1 MKSFLLYTSTL
12 LMKVVLRLFFKLE
25 IEGQERIP
33 TTGRI
38 ILAPNHQSN
47 WDPPLVGI
55 ASERSVFFAA
65 KRQLFDRQPGGY
77 FLNALHAIPLDR
89 RGFDRSSLRRMET
102 VLDSGGVLVF
112 FPEGTRSSSGELGR
126 GHDGIGM
133 LALQT
138 RADLVPVYLTGT
150 RGARPRIW
158 NRRRFKIRFGEVI
171 SVEPFLE
178 STEPRRQLIHQLSQ
192 KVMTGIRAE
201 QTALLSDSKQ

>member
-1 MKSFLLYTSTL
+1 MKLI
-12 LMKVVLRLFFKLE
+12 LRLFFKLE

-33 TTGRI
+33 ASGRI

-65 KRQLFDRQPGGY
+65 KRQLFDRQPGGF
-77 FLNALHAIPLDR
+77 FLSALNAIPLDR
-89 RGFDRSSLRRMET
+89 RGFDRKSLRRMES
-102 VLDSGGVLVF
+102 VLDHGGVLVF
-112 FPEGTRSSSGELGR
+112 FPEGTRSSDGELGKGR
-126 GHDGIGM
+126 DGIGL

-138 RADLVPVYLTGT
+138 KADLVPVYLTGT
-150 RGARPRIW
+150 RGARPRFW
-158 NRRRFKIRFGEVI
+158 KRRRFQIRFGEVI

-192 KVMTGIRAE
+192 QVMTGIRAE
-201 QTALLSDSKQ
+201 QKVLLSDSDQ